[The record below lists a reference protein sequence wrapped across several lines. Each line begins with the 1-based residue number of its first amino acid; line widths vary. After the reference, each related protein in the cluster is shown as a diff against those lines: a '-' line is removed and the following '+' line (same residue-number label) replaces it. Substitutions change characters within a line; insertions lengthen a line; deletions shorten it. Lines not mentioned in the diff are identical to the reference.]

1 MKNYHH
7 IRIWSLT
14 GDCASIPPLDSIIR
28 WAEADGAVRE
38 ANDTWR
44 GFLFDDAVALAG
56 ALQDPELIAIAR
68 RLGGDPGGPQDPAE
82 G

>member
-1 MKNYHH
+1 MERWRPGLGPEIREAMKEVAILHLEGPPD
-7 IRIWSLT
+7 SF
-14 GDCASIPPLDSIIR
+14 AS
-28 WAEADGAVRE
+28 ARE